1 MLKPVNTLYLQACF
15 IIRVIKQV
23 STTTTRNR
31 YLPRACAILLLSI
44 GLAACSSLSSK
55 GKKDELP
62 DNTPAET
69 IYRDA
74 QKALRDGQ
82 FEQAI
87 KHYETLE
94 ARYPLG
100 DYAQRAQL
108 ESAYAHYK
116 YNEPDTALD
125 TIDRFARMNPGSSEL
140 AYAYY
145 LRGLVNFNRGSSIV
159 DKVFPRS
166 ISDLDTVRQKEAFQD
181 FSRVVTRYPDS
192 KYAQD
197 AQQRLQF
204 LRNTLADSEIS
215 VARYYMAREAWLAAF
230 NRAEYAIRHYQ
241 GSPAVVDAL
250 EIKVTAARN
259 LGRTELAADN
269 LRVLEA
275 NFPDRAA
282 RFRQ

>member
-1 MLKPVNTLYLQACF
+1 M
-15 IIRVIKQV
+15 
-23 STTTTRNR
+23 STTTTRNH
-31 YLPRACAILLLSI
+31 LPRAFAILLLSA
-44 GLAACSSLSSK
+44 GLAACSSLSSRDK
-55 GKKDELP
+55 EELP

-82 FEQAI
+82 FSQAI
-87 KHYETLE
+87 KLYETLE

-116 YNEPDTALD
+116 YDEADTALD

-145 LRGLVNFNRGSSIV
+145 LRGLVNFNRGSGIV

-215 VARYYMAREAWLAAF
+215 VARYYMERGAWLAAF
-230 NRAEYAIRHYQ
+230 NRAEYAIKHYQ
-241 GSPAVVDAL
+241 GSPAVMDAL